1 MGHFG
6 RAVPRAYS
14 AVAGL
19 SSIGPFSVC
28 NIHNSR
34 YHYRQWAIWCNS
46 RRTELRNADNCRQ
59 RYWRIVS
66 CALLHCMR
74 INTRPIW
81 SFASSNSVQR
91 HTSRPSIIALRKVH
105 SVASSARLPT
115 RSGLDLPR
123 LCPVE
128 RYAVEDPGH
137 GHRRVLCTCR
147 KWPNNCD
154 SAKHRYELP
163 SSNTDCHAPRP
174 QRDHARPKRGRVSRP
189 HRQVCDHFTIVRQ
202 RKGRPF
208 CCGCMRGR
216 GHAMTPS

>member
-34 YHYRQWAIWCNS
+34 YHCRQWAIWCNS

-59 RYWRIVS
+59 HYWRIVS

-74 INTRPIW
+74 IDTRPIW
-81 SFASSNSVQR
+81 PFASPNSVQR

-105 SVASSARLPT
+105 SVTASARLPT
-115 RSGLDLPR
+115 RGGLDLPR
-123 LCPVE
+123 LAPSSDTLLRTPATGIAGCCARAASGQTAATPPST
-128 RYAVEDPGH
+128 DM
-137 GHRRVLCTCR
+137 
-147 KWPNNCD
+147 K
-154 SAKHRYELP
+154 LP
-163 SSNTDCHAPRP
+163 SSDADCHL
-174 QRDHARPKRGRVSRP
+174 QFGWLV
-189 HRQVCDHFTIVRQ
+189 T
-202 RKGRPF
+202 
-208 CCGCMRGR
+208 
-216 GHAMTPS
+216 